1 MRESLGGAY
10 SSERVMRS
18 SLEAPHISVII
29 PTLHREEPLC
39 RVLKYFLEAEAY
51 SPFEVIVVD
60 QSDRHEPATLEYL
73 ASISTKIQLVQ
84 IRRKGAANARNC
96 GARIARGSIFLFV
109 DDDDVPQPEFIRGHV
124 GAHQDSQIAA
134 VCGAMLHPGSRLRTQ
149 VELSPE
155 ELRSIQLRD
164 GPRDVDYSFECSWG
178 STCNLSVKA
187 EWFWKAGGFYSNE
200 NAGVAS
206 GGLHDAL
213 FGQSLGQ
220 HGGRILYSPDPIVV
234 RGRAQTGGCR
244 DVPESALRRILE
256 IENALNFWMR
266 VRGSRLHAIPIT
278 FRQFVVRRSILQ
290 TARNL
295 WFFVNALGRWVRS
308 SKLER

>member
-1 MRESLGGAY
+1 MGA
-10 SSERVMRS
+10 
-18 SLEAPHISVII
+18 SLEAPYVSVVI

-39 RVLKYFLEAEAY
+39 RVLTYFLEAEAY

-60 QSDRHEPATLEYL
+60 QSERHEPATLEYL
-73 ASISTKIQLVQ
+73 ASISTRIRLVQ
-84 IRRKGAANARNC
+84 IKKRGAANARNY
-96 GARIARGSIFLFV
+96 GAGIARGSLFLFV
-109 DDDDVPQPEFIRGHV
+109 DDDDVPRPGFIRGHV
-124 GAHQDSQIAA
+124 GAHQDQQIAA
-134 VCGAMLHPGSRLRTQ
+134 VCGAMLHPGSQLRTKA
-149 VELSPE
+149 ELSPE
-155 ELRSIQLRD
+155 ELASIQLRD

-187 EWFWKAGGFYSNE
+187 EWFWRADGFYSNE

-213 FGQSLGQ
+213 FGQSLRQ
-220 HGGRILYSPDPIVV
+220 HGGRILYSPHPVVV

-244 DVPESALRRILE
+244 DVPESAHRRVLE

-266 VRGSRLHAIPIT
+266 VHKSRLRAIPIT
-278 FRQFVVRRSILQ
+278 FRKLVVRRSILQ
-290 TARNL
+290 TTRNL
-295 WFFVNALGRWVRS
+295 CLFVNALARWVRS

>member
-1 MRESLGGAY
+1 MRA
-10 SSERVMRS
+10 
-18 SLEAPHISVII
+18 SLETPYISVII

-73 ASISTKIQLVQ
+73 ASISTRIRLVH
-84 IRRKGAANARNC
+84 IERKGAANARNC
-96 GARIARGSIFLFV
+96 GARIARGSLLLFV
-109 DDDDVPQPEFIRGHV
+109 DDDDLPRPEFIRGHV
-124 GAHQDSQIAA
+124 EAHQDPLIAA
-134 VCGAMLHPGSRLRTQ
+134 VCGAMLHAGSQLRARA
-149 VELSPE
+149 ELSPE
-155 ELRSIQLRD
+155 ELTSIQLRD

-187 EWFWKAGGFYSNE
+187 EWFWKVGGFYSNE

-213 FGQSLGQ
+213 FGQSLTQ
-220 HGGRILYSPDPIVV
+220 HGGRILYSPEPVVV

-244 DVPESALRRILE
+244 DVPESAHRRILE

-266 VRGSRLHAIPIT
+266 VRKSRLHAIPIT
-278 FRQFVVRRSILQ
+278 FRRFVVRRSVSQ

-295 WFFVNALGRWVRS
+295 WFFVNALARWVRTS
-308 SKLER
+308 RLKR